1 MLDKLYECENK
12 YEELEHL
19 LTEPEVLA
27 DSERYTKAA
36 TELASLRETVETFR
50 AYKAAKAEIEDAE
63 NVLADPSCDSDMR
76 SLAEEQILEAKA
88 EAEKLT
94 AKLRELLKSN
104 DPSSNRDVVM
114 EIRAGTGGE
123 EAALFAAVL
132 FRMYTKYAE
141 GRGWQV
147 SVADANETEIGGFK
161 EIVFTVEGKGVYGR
175 MKYESGVHRV
185 QRVPQTEAGGR
196 IHTSAATVAVFPESD
211 DDGFELDMNEVEV
224 DTYRSGGAGGQHI
237 NKTESAIRLTHKPT
251 GIVVTCQD
259 QRSQIKNKERAF
271 KVLKAR
277 LKDLYET
284 EKKTSESLDR
294 RNQVGSGDR
303 SQRIRTYNYT
313 QNRITDH
320 RIGYTAYYLDEF
332 VNGKMDDLIDR
343 LSAAEGAER
352 LAGGSAGDGSD
363 DWEQ

>member
-19 LTEPEVLA
+19 LTEPEVLG
-27 DSERYTKAA
+27 DSDRYRKAA

-50 AYKAAKAEIEDAE
+50 EYKAALAEIEDAKS
-63 NVLADPSCDSDMR
+63 AIDDPDCDSDLR
-76 SLAEEQILEAKA
+76 TLAEEQIRDAKTRA
-88 EAEKLT
+88 DELT
-94 AKLRELLKSN
+94 GKLRELLKAN
-104 DPSSNRDVVM
+104 DPEADRDVVM

-132 FRMYTKYAE
+132 FRMYCKYAD

-147 SVADANETEIGGFK
+147 SVADSNETEIGGFK
-161 EIVFTVEGKGVYGR
+161 EIVFTVEGKGVYGQ

-196 IHTSAATVAVFPESD
+196 IHTSAATVAVFPETED
-211 DDGFELDMNEVEV
+211 DEFELDPNEVEV

-271 KVLKAR
+271 KVLRAK
-277 LKDLYET
+277 LKDLYESQKKST
-284 EKKTSESLDR
+284 ESADR
-294 RNQVGSGDR
+294 KSQVGSGDR

-320 RIGYTAYYLDEF
+320 RIGYTAYYLDDF
-332 VNGKMDDLIDR
+332 VEGKLDDMIER
-343 LSAAEGAER
+343 LRAADGAEK
-352 LAGGSAGDGSD
+352 LAGGMAGDDGND
-363 DWEQ
+363 QD

>member
-19 LTEPEVLA
+19 LTEPEVLG
-27 DSERYTKAA
+27 DSDRYRKAA

-50 AYKAAKAEIEDAE
+50 EYKAALAEIEDAKS
-63 NVLADPSCDSDMR
+63 AIDDPDCDSDLR
-76 SLAEEQILEAKA
+76 TLAEEQIRDAKA
-88 EAEKLT
+88 RADELT
-94 AKLRELLKSN
+94 GKLRELLKAN
-104 DPSSNRDVVM
+104 DPEADRDVVM

-132 FRMYTKYAE
+132 FRMYCKYAD

-147 SVADANETEIGGFK
+147 SVADSNETEIGGFK
-161 EIVFTVEGKGVYGR
+161 EIVFTVEGKGVYGQ

-196 IHTSAATVAVFPESD
+196 IHTSAATVAVFPETED
-211 DDGFELDMNEVEV
+211 DEFELDPNEVEV

-271 KVLKAR
+271 KVLRAK
-277 LKDLYET
+277 LKDLYESQKKST
-284 EKKTSESLDR
+284 ESADR
-294 RNQVGSGDR
+294 KSQVGSGDR

-320 RIGYTAYYLDEF
+320 RIGYTAYYLDDF
-332 VNGKMDDLIDR
+332 VEGKLDDMIER
-343 LSAAEGAER
+343 LRAADGAEK
-352 LAGGSAGDGSD
+352 LAGGMAGDDGND
-363 DWEQ
+363 QD

>member
-1 MLDKLYECENK
+1 MLEKLYECENK
-12 YEELEHL
+12 YEELEHM
-19 LTEPEVLA
+19 LTEPEVLG
-27 DSERYTKAA
+27 DSERYRKAA

-50 AYKAAKAEIEDAE
+50 AYKAALAEIEDAE
-63 NVLADPSCDSDMR
+63 NVLKDPACDRDLKL
-76 SLAEEQILEAKA
+76 LAEEQILAAKA
-88 EAEKLT
+88 ESERLT
-94 AKLRELLKSN
+94 DALRELLRSN
-104 DPSSNRDVVM
+104 DPDANRDVVM

-132 FRMYTKYAE
+132 FRMYVKYAE

-147 SVADANETEIGGFK
+147 SVADANETEIGGYK

-196 IHTSAATVAVFPESD
+196 IHTSAATVAVFPETGD
-211 DDGFELDMNEVEV
+211 DEFELDPNEVEV

-237 NKTESAIRLTHKPT
+237 NKTESAIRLTHRPT

-277 LKDLYET
+277 LKDLYES
-284 EKKTSESLDR
+284 EKKNNESQDR
-294 RNQVGSGDR
+294 KNQVGSGDR

-320 RIGYTAYYLDEF
+320 RIGYTAYYLGEF
-332 VNGKMDDLIDR
+332 VDGKLDDMIDR
-343 LSAAEGAER
+343 LSAADGADR
-352 LAGGSAGDGSD
+352 LAGGLAGDNGN
-363 DWEQ
+363 EQD